1 MPEKPKSTLE
11 TLHASSVTGARCL
24 AYIVWWLPR
33 ANHCLLKQSISEILG
48 RGTNVMRGEMTEYAR
63 LPRGWLY
70 GVLLTILV
78 FWFSGVSWEAF
89 RNQELTTIAWA
100 GALVMQ
106 LSQSVH
112 AYQALTN
119 DGYKTSKAT
128 LISKRVFFL
137 GVVLFIV
144 GHHI

>member
-1 MPEKPKSTLE
+1 
-11 TLHASSVTGARCL
+11 
-24 AYIVWWLPR
+24 
-33 ANHCLLKQSISEILG
+33 
-48 RGTNVMRGEMTEYAR
+48 MTEYAR

-89 RNQELTTIAWA
+89 RNQELTTIAWV

-137 GVVLFIV
+137 GVVIFIV
-144 GHHI
+144 GHRI